1 MKPVVSKELGETLN
15 FYRTLANWHART
27 SNWAKTTFFQIQYI
41 KNYPVPSIDDYDAIY
56 RYDLMVYS
64 AIQNLSKMTYSDFMD
79 AYPIS
84 PFADNSAIKKFKIM
98 RNTKMGIIG
107 DYIKCLISEYPNYD
121 IETLYNLYLR
131 VIELEKEYD
140 KNE

>member
-1 MKPVVSKELGETLN
+1 M
-15 FYRTLANWHART
+15 
-27 SNWAKTTFFQIQYI
+27 YI
-41 KNYPVPSIDDYDAIY
+41 NIRLK
-56 RYDLMVYS
+56 LVYS

-84 PFADNSAIKKFKIM
+84 PLADNSAIKKFKIM